1 MRARHIFERQRVDQA
16 DPRFDRGKYFAIGAD
31 AAYGVA
37 GLLGL
42 AAIYYTFRDKGP
54 PSTGTVDVK
63 ALALT
68 PALGSDFAGLSV
80 GGGF

>member
-1 MRARHIFERQRVDQA
+1 MDDSMYDQRTNI
-16 DPRFDRGKYFAIGAD
+16 KYGA
-31 AAYGVA
+31 YA
-37 GLLGL
+37 GWGL
-42 AAIYYTFRDKGP
+42 AGVVGLSAIYYTFRDKGP

-80 GGGF
+80 GGGV